1 MSKIL
6 FVGEGANDRDVVPII
21 VRKITGREFVSEFQ
35 TWREIREHRNRG
47 FARKLGLAVFRAR
60 ANGSFGVVAT
70 LDSDKHR
77 TNRLDALKTG
87 REKCRSDLSTDSFPI
102 AIGEAVPE
110 LEAWLIDDSNAVKQ
124 ALGLNPEATIPSPT
138 SCKDVKKALE
148 DLISNSPLGLGHAD
162 CLKNIAET
170 LEFGSCRYPKKT
182 GLEFFVQDVRTEFN
196 EST

>member
-21 VRKITGREFVSEFQ
+21 VRRITGREFVPEFQ
-35 TWREIREHRNRG
+35 SWREIRGHRNKG
-47 FARKLGLAVFRAR
+47 FVRKLGLAVFRAR
-60 ANGSFGVVAT
+60 AKGSLGLITT
-70 LDSDKHR
+70 LDSDKHQ

-87 REKCRSDLSTDSFPI
+87 REMCRRDYSTDPFPV

-124 ALGLNPEATIPSPT
+124 ALELDPEARIPSPI

-148 DLISNSPLGLGHAD
+148 ELISNSPLGLGHAD
-162 CLKNIAET
+162 CLKSIAET
-170 LEFGSCRYPKKT
+170 LEFGRCRNPKKT
-182 GLEFFVQDVRTEFN
+182 GLEFFVQDVKTEFSV
-196 EST
+196 ST